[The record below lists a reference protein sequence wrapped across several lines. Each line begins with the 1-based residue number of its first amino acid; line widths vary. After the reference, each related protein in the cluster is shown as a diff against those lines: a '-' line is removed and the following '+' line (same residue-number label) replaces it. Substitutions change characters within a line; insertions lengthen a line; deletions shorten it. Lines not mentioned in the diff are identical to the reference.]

1 MTTLSDYGIKT
12 NTLPFKSVSYTNIYT
27 YHEWKSHHS
36 VARLECQQNN
46 LLTREPFHTN
56 HYSQTASFL
65 DAPPE
70 SSAPCS
76 PIP

>member
-1 MTTLSDYGIKT
+1 MALRQTHSHLSLSHT
-12 NTLPFKSVSYTNIYT
+12 QT
-27 YHEWKSHHS
+27 YILIMSGKSHHS

-46 LLTREPFHTN
+46 LLTHEPFHTN
-56 HYSQTASFL
+56 HYSQRASFL